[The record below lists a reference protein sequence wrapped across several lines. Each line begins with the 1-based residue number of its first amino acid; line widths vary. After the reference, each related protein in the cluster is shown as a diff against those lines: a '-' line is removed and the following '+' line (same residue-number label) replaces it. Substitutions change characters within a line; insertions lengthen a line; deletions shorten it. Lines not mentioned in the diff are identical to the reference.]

1 MPVRLL
7 PRVDRVPSPMA
18 RLTARGL
25 LPFFAV
31 LTACTAPAQQP
42 AAKAGLAPAVAAP
55 VKVAATKAEPPK
67 AEPAPVRASPTR
79 PAMPELWAVT
89 RLRNIDYVSV
99 RDIAQRLGLKPAW
112 TKAEQRMTLSDA
124 RGVRFAFESNQSDFY
139 FDGMRVFLGR
149 PVLLHK
155 DSLWVSLLDVM
166 KLVAPLFRPADHLAL
181 LPVTAPRTIV
191 IDPGHGGIDPGKEN
205 RRLGLNE
212 KTFTLDVALRMRKIL
227 ELRGWR
233 VLLVRDK
240 DVELS
245 KDKKADLLLR
255 DDFANRNKAD
265 LFLSIHF
272 NSAERATGFET
283 YTLAPQF
290 MFSTGDDSGDDM
302 TKVAF
307 PGNRSDYANLLLGEQ
322 VHRALITGLKTPD
335 RGFKRARLAVLRML
349 DCPGVL
355 AECAFLSNDAE
366 ARRVATPEFRQ
377 QIAESLATGVQNYA
391 DTLAALRAPPPSPS
405 IEATKSK

>member
-1 MPVRLL
+1 
-7 PRVDRVPSPMA
+7 MA

-25 LPFFAV
+25 LPLFAV

-42 AAKAGLAPAVAAP
+42 AAKPAPAPVLAAP
-55 VKVAATKAEPPK
+55 VKVAATKAEPPQ
-67 AEPAPVRASPTR
+67 AEPAPVRTAPTR
-79 PAMPELWAVT
+79 PAAPELWAVT
-89 RLRNIDYVSV
+89 RLRTTDYVSV
-99 RDIAQRLGLKPAW
+99 RDIAKRMGLKPAW
-112 TKAEQRMTLSDA
+112 TKAEQKMTLSDA
-124 RGVRFAFESNQSDFY
+124 RGVRLVFESNQNDFY

-149 PVLLHK
+149 PVLLNK

-166 KLVAPLFRPADHLAL
+166 KIVAPLFRPVDHLAV
-181 LPVTAPRTIV
+181 LPAAAPRLIV

-240 DVELS
+240 DIELS
-245 KDKKADLLLR
+245 KDKKTDLLLR
-255 DDFANRNKAD
+255 DEFANRNKAD

-272 NSAERATGFET
+272 NSADRATGFET

-290 MFSTGDDSGDDM
+290 MFTTGDESGDDM

-307 PGNRSDYANLLLGEQ
+307 PGNRFDHANLLLGEQ
-322 VHRALITGLKTPD
+322 VHRALISGLKTPD

-355 AECAFLSNDAE
+355 AECAFLSSDDE

-377 QIAESLATGVQNYA
+377 QIAESLASGVQNYA
-391 DTLAALRAPPPSPS
+391 DALAALRTPPPAPTP
-405 IEATKSK
+405 EAGKSK